1 MAEIQTLQPPP
12 TSRLEGGRVK
22 EVHSPE
28 KLERKL
34 KANPRENTLRAKR
47 QAVYAAMDALEAA
60 GASEVTSP
68 KTRYG
73 ARAFGKPLKAQL
85 LSARAEVEKAHAEHG
100 ADSWQRRCLHLLH
113 SHRVQLFFIL
123 LLVLDMLIVIT
134 EICLDLEYP
143 SCRLAK
149 RDTVSCCAAGE
160 EGEHHTLR
168 YLAEAEHG
176 GHHSLCGK
184 GTVEGPHGVGC
195 DEHAH
200 PAVHTAHAVLTWA
213 SVAILSLFEIEL
225 LTLLA
230 ASGLRDF
237 FSNVYYVLD
246 IVIVSASLVLECVF
260 YNTAGLSD
268 LIGLVMFLRLWRLLR
283 IGHAMF
289 ASTERAS
296 STDNLK
302 EVVRE
307 LRAELDLLSEWAEEE
322 ERASA
327 RAPPDDP
334 GVDDIG

>member
-28 KLERKL
+28 KLERKV

-143 SCRLAK
+143 SCRSASHGRGSNRTRGTHVLRTRRTGSPNKQTRAPPTPSDPDSDKHKRVLNAHEASLFGGSRRLAK

-168 YLAEAEHG
+168 YLAEARAP
-176 GHHSLCGK
+176 SLRS
-184 GTVEGPHGVGC
+184 
-195 DEHAH
+195 AASLLL
-200 PAVHTAHAVLTWA
+200 PAV
-213 SVAILSLFEIEL
+213 SLL
-225 LTLLA
+225 LTA
-230 ASGLRDF
+230 ATPHRRPPLSPRR
-237 FSNVYYVLD
+237 S
-246 IVIVSASLVLECVF
+246 
-260 YNTAGLSD
+260 TAG
-268 LIGLVMFLRLWRLLR
+268 IIACAARALWRARTAWAATSTRTPPCTLR
-283 IGHAMF
+283 MRRSPEVLHAIPDSDVGRPLPPSLG
-289 ASTERAS
+289 ANLGER
-296 STDNLK
+296 
-302 EVVRE
+302 R
-307 LRAELDLLSEWAEEE
+307 
-322 ERASA
+322 
-327 RAPPDDP
+327 DP
-334 GVDDIG
+334 EPL